1 MHAGDTSGPN
11 GASKERL
18 MGNTQSLLHK
28 MNNRN
33 LQTEGE
39 MLPMNMSCSAG
50 GDSLNRK
57 ESSADDE
64 DVAEAKYVAAQ
75 EEMKGKASSTKYRVP
90 EVIKMSMKGS
100 PSMEK
105 FESKAEMSRRG
116 SKRTFGE
123 VEGGLKKTICEV
135 KGGSVSKKRRV
146 SKSVD
151 GVADFAVPKKSEV
164 KVATTTQSEEGTEEG
179 IKTGKQP
186 LSSDTAG
193 SAKNQPKF
201 ETNLSPKGDKVK
213 GVGSSRHAADGK
225 TRKVGRPCSKQY
237 PPTKQILGETPVGDQ
252 TW

>member
-11 GASKERL
+11 GASKELL

-39 MLPMNMSCSAG
+39 MLPMNLSCNAG
-50 GDSLNRK
+50 GDSRNRK

-100 PSMEK
+100 PSLEK
-105 FESKAEMSRRG
+105 FESTAEMSRRG
-116 SKRTFGE
+116 SKRTFGGE
-123 VEGGLKKTICEV
+123 VKGGLKKTTSEV
-135 KGGSVSKKRRV
+135 KGGPANKKRRV
-146 SKSVD
+146 SKSV
-151 GVADFAVPKKSEV
+151 ADLAVPKKSEV

-186 LSSDTAG
+186 LSSDTVG
-193 SAKNQPKF
+193 SAKNQPKV
-201 ETNLSPKGDKVK
+201 ETKLSPKGDKVK
-213 GVGSSRHAADGK
+213 GVGSSRHVADGK
-225 TRKVGRPCSKQY
+225 TRKVGRPRSKQY